1 MESALQLLAAVAIV
15 LGTTFSVLGT
25 LGVVRMPDV
34 YTRLHATGKIGVF
47 GAVLLLL
54 GVVLLLPKAAGKA
67 IVLIFF
73 LLLAGP
79 VTAHSLSSAAYRI
92 GIPFAK
98 PMRNDLAAVT
108 ETFDLDAQAEP
119 QRKA

>member
-15 LGTTFSVLGT
+15 LGTTFSVLGI

>member
-67 IVLIFF
+67 VVLIFF